1 MGVFL
6 MVAFLVLIGP
16 LSYLYGADSRRQ
28 TDRGWVGERRSL
40 RPLRAEVPTGFEDTH
55 LQRV

>member
-28 TDRGWVGERRSL
+28 TDRGWVGARR
-40 RPLRAEVPTGFEDTH
+40 
-55 LQRV
+55 

>member
-16 LSYLYGADSRRQ
+16 LSYRYGADSRRQ
-28 TDRGWVGERRSL
+28 TDPGWVGERR
-40 RPLRAEVPTGFEDTH
+40 
-55 LQRV
+55 